1 MKKILFGLLV
11 LVLIA
16 GCSTKPAETTPT
28 PETVPTAETTTIPD
42 VDKNTMSEKSVLQC
56 TMESDGDMVVRTYA
70 YTDNKVTNVV
80 VETSY
85 SFANHDIADLKNQI
99 ESDKEFYATEKGLT
113 LESSETDKYVTIK
126 MTYDV
131 ALISDD
137 MKYAIGLTDDVKT
150 DDYYDINKVKAAV
163 ENTNNT
169 CELK

>member
-1 MKKILFGLLV
+1 M
-11 LVLIA
+11 
-16 GCSTKPAETTPT
+16 ET
-28 PETVPTAETTTIPD
+28 
-42 VDKNTMSEKSVLQC
+42 
-56 TMESDGDMVVRTYA
+56 
-70 YTDNKVTNVV
+70 
-80 VETSY
+80 
-85 SFANHDIADLKNQI
+85 
-99 ESDKEFYATEKGLT
+99 DKEFYATETGLT